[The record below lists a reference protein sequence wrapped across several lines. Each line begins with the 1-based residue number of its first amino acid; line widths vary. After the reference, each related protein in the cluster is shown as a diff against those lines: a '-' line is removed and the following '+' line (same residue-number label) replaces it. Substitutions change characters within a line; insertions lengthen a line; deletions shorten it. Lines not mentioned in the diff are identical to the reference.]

1 MKSKNWHNI
10 STVKAKTIVSKNEY
24 YFYAHYNIIFSL
36 DNFFQFLSCC
46 CDQNSD

>member
-1 MKSKNWHNI
+1 MNSKNWHNL

-36 DNFFQFLSCC
+36 DNFFQFLS
-46 CDQNSD
+46 